1 MFKRFLLMV
10 LAFVVISS
18 VCIGE
23 TTVLIIDDGGY
34 MDRDGNIIIADPE
47 GKGKYNTSPMVWHLE
62 DKGYTVDLRGF
73 AQTYRSASKNEWGA
87 LGDYGLYNGTDDL
100 SASDWY
106 DGTDWRRDAAL
117 DACVVIH
124 SRFMSS
130 GVYNRGTDILE
141 WNQLTTPLLSQN
153 GHMIRTG
160 KLGWSDGPNVSA
172 SPTET
177 DIMWAPG
184 FVVPSTIFD
193 LSCLATASDPIG
205 SFSNYGSHYVQSPDG
220 NWDPATK
227 IIAEYDG
234 LPFILKIP
242 AGTDFDALN
251 GVPPGFPTYG
261 VAGGPRAYIGHW
273 GYDGNAWP
281 GTTPWRYGWD
291 SCLACCGMYKA
302 LFNYTLACVIP
313 EPATI
318 ALLGL
323 GGLTLLRR
331 RRRS

>member
-10 LAFVVISS
+10 LAVVVISS

-47 GKGKYNTSPMVWHLE
+47 DKGKYNTSPMVWFLE
-62 DKGYTVDLRGF
+62 DLGYTVDLRGF
-73 AQTYRSASKNEWGA
+73 AQTYRSQSKNGWSASE
-87 LGDYGLYNGTDDL
+87 DYGLYNGTDDL
-100 SASDWY
+100 RASNWY
-106 DGTDWRRDAAL
+106 DGVDWRKDAAE
-117 DACVVIH
+117 DACLVIH

-130 GVYNRGTDILE
+130 GVYNRGTDLLE
-141 WNQLTTPLLSQN
+141 WNQLASPLLSQN

-160 KLGWSDGPNVSA
+160 KLGWSDGPNVQASA
-172 SPTET
+172 TET

-193 LSCLATASDPIG
+193 LSDLAKAGDPVG

-220 NWDPATK
+220 NWDEATQ

-234 LPFILKIP
+234 LPFILTIP
-242 AGTDFDALN
+242 QGTDFDALN
-251 GVPPGFPTYG
+251 GVPPEFPTYG
-261 VAGGPRAYIGHW
+261 KAGDTRAYMGHW
-273 GYDGNAWP
+273 GYDGQSWP
-281 GTTPWRYGWD
+281 GAAPWRYGWD
-291 SCLACCGMYKA
+291 SCLTDMYKA
-302 LFNYTLACVIP
+302 LFAYTVAMTVP

-323 GGLTLLRR
+323 GGLSLLRR
-331 RRRS
+331 KR